1 MSSDYYVY
9 GHFNE
14 AGELRYIGSGR
25 KGRAFSFSQRHK
37 TWVEEFSNKQVKV
50 KIFNSNLNENDARE
64 LESKLIKEKNN
75 SDKPLINLVESPSKN
90 FSTYSHGDHM
100 RIAALRS
107 GDKHYR
113 FGKKVSD
120 EIKLKI
126 SESKKANPT
135 RYWLGKKR
143 DPELIKKLTDA
154 SHTPEAIEKRR
165 IKMTG
170 RTLTDEHKAKIS
182 ASGIGRQQTEE
193 SRKKISDAKKGRPN
207 GLEGKKFSEEHKLKI
222 SESRKNNPNV
232 LAAMAKI
239 WETRRV
245 NGTANGY
252 TTKRARS
259 VICLETGEKFRC
271 AKEAAEKM
279 NLSDK
284 HIQACCVGRR
294 PRHGGYTW
302 GYV

>member
-1 MSSDYYVY
+1 MKKYIIY
-9 GHFNE
+9 GHYDEN
-14 AGELRYIGSGR
+14 GNLRYIGSG
-25 KGRAFSFSQRHK
+25 
-37 TWVEEFSNKQVKV
+37 TEERMSEFRITHRSKEWA
-50 KIFNSNLNENDARE
+50 KIFSSIKVEKKILFEANDEIEMMYAE
-64 LESKLIKEKNN
+64 YIFIKE
-75 SDKPLINLVESPSKN
+75 S
-90 FSTYSHGDHM
+90 FA
-100 RIAALRS
+100 R
-107 GDKHYR
+107 GDKLANVLKGHHRLKGLAYDDEAR
-113 FGKKVSD
+113 KKMSD
-120 EIKLKI
+120 I
-126 SESKKANPT
+126 KKANPT

-165 IKMTG
+165 IKMIG

-182 ASGIGRQQTEE
+182 AGGIGRQHTEE

-232 LAAMAKI
+232 LAATAKI
-239 WETRRV
+239 WETRRN
-245 NGTANGY
+245 NGNAKGY

-294 PRHGGYTW
+294 QRHGGYSW
-302 GYV
+302 NYI